1 MTAEQWLEIL
11 SGLVLWII
19 LMHGF
24 SVGRG
29 YT

>member
-1 MTAEQWLEIL
+1 MTEAELLEVVV
-11 SGLVLWII
+11 GVLLFLC

-29 YT
+29 V